1 MHAAPL
7 HAALLGFLLLVP
19 AGSQRTVS
27 DSADEDKVIQV
38 TDRKVLVD
46 GEEIVSLGDDEDG
59 PMVLRVGGRR
69 GYLGVRLVGITD
81 DLRKHYG
88 APEDAGILVGGLE
101 DDSPA
106 AKAGVQVGDVITQ
119 IDGDRVDSSGD
130 LGRALRDKK
139 AGDKV
144 RLQVIRDRRA
154 QDLTVTV
161 DERSG
166 RSFDFRGSRHAPR
179 AWTRQFGDMEHWRP
193 MLLDNL
199 EELPK
204 LRDQLDAIEKR
215 LSELEKRLPAR

>member
-7 HAALLGFLLLVP
+7 HAALLGLLLLVP

-27 DSADEDKVIQV
+27 DADEDQVIRI
-38 TDRKVLVD
+38 TDKKILVD
-46 GEEIVSLGDDEDG
+46 GEEIVSLGDDDDE
-59 PMVLRVGGRR
+59 PMVIGVGGRR

-88 APEDAGILVGGLE
+88 APEDAGILVAGLE

-119 IDGDRVDSSGD
+119 IDGDRVNSSGD
-130 LGRALRDKK
+130 LSRALRDKK

-144 RLQVIRDRRA
+144 RLHVIRDRRA

-161 DERSG
+161 EERSG
-166 RSFDFRGSRHAPR
+166 RSWDFRGSRRAPR
-179 AWTRQFGDMEHWRP
+179 AWAHHMGDAEDWRP
-193 MLLDNL
+193 LLLDNL
-199 EELPK
+199 DDLPK
-204 LRDQLDAIEKR
+204 LRDRLNDLEKR
-215 LSELEKRLPAR
+215 LSELEKRLSAR

>member
-7 HAALLGFLLLVP
+7 HAALLGLLLLVP

-27 DSADEDKVIQV
+27 DSPDEAKVIQV
-38 TDRKVLVD
+38 VDKEVSID
-46 GEEIVSLGDDEDG
+46 GEEIVSLSDDEDE
-59 PMVLRVGGRR
+59 PMVIRVGGRR

-88 APEDAGILVGGLE
+88 APEDAGILVAGLE

-130 LGRALRDKK
+130 LSRALRDKK
-139 AGDKV
+139 TGDKV
-144 RLQVIRDRRA
+144 RLHVIRDRRA

-161 DERSG
+161 EERTG
-166 RSFDFRGSRHAPR
+166 RSWDFRGSRRAPR
-179 AWTRQFGDMEHWRP
+179 AWAHHMGDAENWRP
-193 MLLDNL
+193 LLLENL
-199 EELPK
+199 DDLPK
-204 LRDQLDAIEKR
+204 LRDRLNDLEKR
-215 LSELEKRLPAR
+215 LSELEKRLSAR